1 MKKTLL
7 TCTNDILFV
16 WSTII
21 ASSVAYKSVIAGV
34 VAYFIV
40 FVLLDAHTY
49 FSKKLNFHNNL
60 FIKN

>member
-1 MKKTLL
+1 MKKVLL
-7 TCTNDILFV
+7 TYANDVLLV

-21 ASSVAYKSVIAGV
+21 ASSIASKSVIAGV

-40 FVLLDAHTY
+40 FILLDAHTY
-49 FSKKLNFHNNL
+49 FSKKLDFHNNL

>member
-1 MKKTLL
+1 MKKVLL
-7 TCTNDILFV
+7 TYANDVLLV

-21 ASSVAYKSVIAGV
+21 ANSIASESVIAGV

-40 FVLLDAHTY
+40 FILLDAHTY
-49 FSKKLNFHNNL
+49 FSKKLDFHNNL

>member
-7 TCTNDILFV
+7 TFANDILLV

-21 ASSVAYKSVIAGV
+21 ASLIASKSVIAGI

-40 FVLLDAHTY
+40 FILLDVHTY
-49 FSKKLNFHNNL
+49 FSKKLDFHNNL

>member
-1 MKKTLL
+1 MKKLLL
-7 TCTNDILFV
+7 TNANDVLFV

-21 ASSVAYKSVIAGV
+21 ANLIASKSVIAGI

-40 FVLLDAHTY
+40 FILLDAHTY
-49 FSKKLNFHNNL
+49 FSKKLDFYNNL

>member
-7 TCTNDILFV
+7 TCTNDILLV

-21 ASSVAYKSVIAGV
+21 ANSISSKSVIAGV

-40 FVLLDAHTY
+40 FILLDAHTY
-49 FSKKLNFHNNL
+49 FSKKLDFHNNL